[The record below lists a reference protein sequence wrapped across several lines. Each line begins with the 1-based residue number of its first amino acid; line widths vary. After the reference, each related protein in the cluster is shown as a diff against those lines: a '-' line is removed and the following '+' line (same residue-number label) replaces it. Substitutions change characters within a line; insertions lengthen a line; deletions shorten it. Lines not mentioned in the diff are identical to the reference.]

1 MMYGQY
7 ERMRFGATSYEG
19 RTQQWPALQIE
30 RLPGFRRANQ
40 RHARLQ
46 TAPGLKLGIYDSKT
60 NRQRIRDNLKGSAV
74 SATEYRAQSLM
85 ALNNLI
91 DRSLKS
97 GSIKWAPQTECSY
110 QIKSVRMRLQLFD
123 KPQALL
129 RQ

>member
-7 ERMRFGATSYEG
+7 ERMRFGATCYEG

-46 TAPGLKLGIYDSKT
+46 TAPGLKLGIY
-60 NRQRIRDNLKGSAV
+60 NLKGFAV